1 MKIIIFIRLFR
12 LLSLILSLTLVSDL
26 NAQVTSNIAEIFKP
40 LRVGQSVSV
49 IEGQR
54 GIEITVIDSIEVGT
68 HLVSELSASHIVVQ
82 DIAKISKTWIPVTA
96 ISKVVLIKTK

>member
-12 LLSLILSLTLVSDL
+12 LLSLILSLTLVADL
-26 NAQVTSNIAEIFKP
+26 RAQAVGNIVEIFKP

-54 GIEITVIDSIEVGT
+54 RIEITVMDSVEVGT
-68 HLVSELSASHIVVQ
+68 HLVSELSASHIAVQ
-82 DIAKISKTWIPVTA
+82 DIAKISKTWVP
-96 ISKVVLIKTK
+96 IKSI